1 MKQVV
6 VREVPPAKSK
16 IVKPAPQAT
25 EKGAVIAMAGA
36 NLGGYQIC
44 AATPP
49 QFVEKYR
56 IGEPDSWPERGRVV
70 LSWTSGMERHERYL
84 QELSLMASV
93 LKGRPPVSPAELA
106 ETIELHTGV
115 QQRYFRVE
123 VTRPEDFLISFR
135 NQREKE
141 AVLRCSK
148 ALFCNEVPVSFKP
161 WNRCCWAEAS
171 AFQFFTKI
179 SLDGLPPHAWEEEA
193 MHKLVNSLD
202 GQLAELIPAA
212 DARCLGLFAWFKN
225 PSDLPHHLDVEI
237 PERPAAGRWREGT
250 SATPPSP
257 PREKPALTY
266 PVIIHVEEV
275 IDPTPLHTPPTSFD
289 DNSDDEDVTR
299 RNTFSCWAGRYDG
312 AGPWPTEVGGGHVY
326 GGATGSA
333 GGLGARSFAPI
344 PGEVSAP
351 PRRLLQR
358 LATMPAAGQ
367 SVTEESQDDA
377 VLTAAVVGVVDMA
390 AADRVLD
397 RADIVV
403 QDMEAGEVLASQPHS
418 PTLVLQAPGVWFSPQ
433 AVQAVEQ
440 PGADVG
446 IATPLAAPVVATAK
460 ALIVLDDD
468 CSWALVAGGV
478 SPLSPPLQLSLDELT
493 GGELSALGTEKDGDR
508 AELSDEVREATVD
521 HVHVHGDD
529 LASGQEV
536 ALTPDGG
543 YALTRAASAS
553 PRIRASQSSFG
564 ALAKKLSF
572 EDTMAEV
579 SLVEHGCERPALK
592 ATGDALSS
600 AQESRS
606 DRGFESAAKAGEF
619 RVYVRK
625 QAQKK
630 PSHEQPGPEG
640 IGLMGLAGQD
650 LGQADLRRAV
660 AGLGQEMSVGQVVCG
675 EDEPPQAHQE
685 EVAHSDDERPV
696 QETEIESSREALSGE
711 MMLPPP
717 ASPSTA
723 LARARPTSE
732 GSPANTPLP
741 PEADQI
747 LQGFL
752 ASVATEPPPSLLG
765 RRPPE
770 SVPKSKP
777 CWRNVIPEWFTPWRS
792 PRLQQQGNG
801 ARRHSTSKAQ
811 KVTMKKMGI
820 IEEEEEA
827 DQDTFQQYTTVF
839 DQPLSTQHM
848 KALAELL
855 DVDVALEEADVP
867 PPDLASLVAAGVES
881 PA

>member
-6 VREVPPAKSK
+6 VREVPLAKSK

-56 IGEPDSWPERGRVV
+56 IGEPDSWLERGRVV

-106 ETIELHTGV
+106 EAIELHTGV

-161 WNRCCWAEAS
+161 WNICCWAEAS

-225 PSDLPHHLDVEI
+225 PSDLSHHLDVEI

-326 GGATGSA
+326 AGATGSA

-367 SVTEESQDDA
+367 SGTEES
-377 VLTAAVVGVVDMA
+377 
-390 AADRVLD
+390 
-397 RADIVV
+397 
-403 QDMEAGEVLASQPHS
+403 
-418 PTLVLQAPGVWFSPQ
+418 
-433 AVQAVEQ
+433 
-440 PGADVG
+440 
-446 IATPLAAPVVATAK
+446 
-460 ALIVLDDD
+460 
-468 CSWALVAGGV
+468 
-478 SPLSPPLQLSLDELT
+478 
-493 GGELSALGTEKDGDR
+493 
-508 AELSDEVREATVD
+508 
-521 HVHVHGDD
+521 
-529 LASGQEV
+529 
-536 ALTPDGG
+536 
-543 YALTRAASAS
+543 
-553 PRIRASQSSFG
+553 
-564 ALAKKLSF
+564 
-572 EDTMAEV
+572 
-579 SLVEHGCERPALK
+579 
-592 ATGDALSS
+592 
-600 AQESRS
+600 
-606 DRGFESAAKAGEF
+606 
-619 RVYVRK
+619 
-625 QAQKK
+625 
-630 PSHEQPGPEG
+630 
-640 IGLMGLAGQD
+640 
-650 LGQADLRRAV
+650 
-660 AGLGQEMSVGQVVCG
+660 
-675 EDEPPQAHQE
+675 
-685 EVAHSDDERPV
+685 
-696 QETEIESSREALSGE
+696 
-711 MMLPPP
+711 
-717 ASPSTA
+717 
-723 LARARPTSE
+723 
-732 GSPANTPLP
+732 
-741 PEADQI
+741 
-747 LQGFL
+747 
-752 ASVATEPPPSLLG
+752 
-765 RRPPE
+765 
-770 SVPKSKP
+770 
-777 CWRNVIPEWFTPWRS
+777 
-792 PRLQQQGNG
+792 
-801 ARRHSTSKAQ
+801 
-811 KVTMKKMGI
+811 
-820 IEEEEEA
+820 
-827 DQDTFQQYTTVF
+827 
-839 DQPLSTQHM
+839 
-848 KALAELL
+848 
-855 DVDVALEEADVP
+855 
-867 PPDLASLVAAGVES
+867 
-881 PA
+881 